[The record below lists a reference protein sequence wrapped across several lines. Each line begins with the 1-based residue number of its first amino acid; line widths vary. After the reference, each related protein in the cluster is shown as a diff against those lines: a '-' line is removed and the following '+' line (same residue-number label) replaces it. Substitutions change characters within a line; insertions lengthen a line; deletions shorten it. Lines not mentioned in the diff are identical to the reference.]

1 MRGCPSGRFCLGG
14 GGSTP
19 RGGRG
24 LLRGVVRVMR
34 PDEEGEVSCDVGLDL
49 EVIGPFS
56 WIPESSDAPPRIFD
70 APESRKCGVYLFTV
84 STAEGFLI
92 YWAGQTSQPVRTRLA
107 THSREFLAGTY
118 NVLDVSHLC
127 EGKRTVLWKG
137 LWWRKD
143 SCERYEE
150 YLLCAGRVAPLTLAQ
165 LRSTP
170 PQAREVSN
178 REQGQRGRV
187 WRAEE
192 ASTGKRARAAQRSEH
207 SAPHSARSRA
217 GEPVVTTSVHLAD
230 LRRLSDEER
239 SEKLKAVARAT
250 RNPPNREV
258 RQINLEIRTH
268 EDRFGFSSDELRRR
282 LAAGEQRET
291 DDVCRWLML
300 LALRERVEKALPR

>member
-14 GGSTP
+14 VGSTP

-24 LLRGVVRVMR
+24 LLRGVFHVMR

-127 EGKRTVLWKG
+127 EGRRTVLWKG

-165 LRSTP
+165 LRSTHVYLIP
-170 PQAREVSN
+170 TP
-178 REQGQRGRV
+178 
-187 WRAEE
+187 
-192 ASTGKRARAAQRSEH
+192 K
-207 SAPHSARSRA
+207 
-217 GEPVVTTSVHLAD
+217 D
-230 LRRLSDEER
+230 RRL
-239 SEKLKAVARAT
+239 LARLEAKIVNT
-250 RNPPNREV
+250 LYADPEV
-258 RQINLEIRTH
+258 GPILDRGYSLAPRWENEAPLTIRLSGP
-268 EDRFGFSSDELRRR
+268 RLR
-282 LAAGEQRET
+282 G
-291 DDVCRWLML
+291 
-300 LALRERVEKALPR
+300 LPRILLV

>member
-1 MRGCPSGRFCLGG
+1 MRRRARRLGRRACGRDTSRNILPEDGPTMRGCPSGRFCLGG
-14 GGSTP
+14 VGSTP

-24 LLRGVVRVMR
+24 LLRGVFHVMR

-170 PQAREVSN
+170 PA
-178 REQGQRGRV
+178 GTRGL
-187 WRAEE
+187 EP
-192 ASTGKRARAAQRSEH
+192 RARATWKSVAGRGGEH
-207 SAPHSARSRA
+207 RQEGPRRAAERARRASRR
-217 GEPVVTTSVHLAD
+217 PLTSGG
-230 LRRLSDEER
+230 
-239 SEKLKAVARAT
+239 ARG
-250 RNPPNREV
+250 NHV
-258 RQINLEIRTH
+258 RASR
-268 EDRFGFSSDELRRR
+268 
-282 LAAGEQRET
+282 
-291 DDVCRWLML
+291 
-300 LALRERVEKALPR
+300 